1 MSEGHGLGSMPP
13 FPEFYRA
20 INNRPPFPW
29 QARLANQVERDEKWP
44 VEVGVPTGL
53 GKTAC
58 LDIAVWWLASQADRL
73 PEGPDR
79 AYSGSGGW

>member
-1 MSEGHGLGSMPP
+1 MSKGHGLGSMPP

-29 QARLANQVERDEKWP
+29 QARLANQVEQDEKWP

-58 LDIAVWWLASQADRL
+58 LENRRL
-73 PEGPDR
+73 VARFPSRSTP
-79 AYSGSGGW
+79 